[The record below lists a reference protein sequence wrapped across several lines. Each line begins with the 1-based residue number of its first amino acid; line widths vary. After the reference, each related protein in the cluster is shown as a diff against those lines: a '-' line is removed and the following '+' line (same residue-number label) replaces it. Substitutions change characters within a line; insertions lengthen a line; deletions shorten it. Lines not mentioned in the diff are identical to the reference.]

1 MCFSQRPF
9 HSHFKLAPMR
19 SRSKRD
25 RELADCK
32 WHALS
37 TSARSKSRIPSDPG
51 RREGRK
57 EGRKKERER
66 EIKGKRN
73 TSDTFYVRAR
83 LAHERNPLVLSVH
96 FFSFFFLR
104 SNRRERASRPSDVGG
119 NVAAVG
125 GELRRDGTR
134 GRCKDIRP
142 PGTMSAINAAR
153 CPFDVNQTAGEYAP
167 LAHWPRLPFVALQ
180 CPLQPLQRG

>member
-66 EIKGKRN
+66 EIKRKRN

-83 LAHERNPLVLSVH
+83 LAHERNPLVLSAH
-96 FFSFFFLR
+96 FFSFFFYARTGENERVGRPMLAVMSRR
-104 SNRRERASRPSDVGG
+104 SGANCGGMAPAAGARIYTRRE
-119 NVAAVG
+119 
-125 GELRRDGTR
+125 
-134 GRCKDIRP
+134 
-142 PGTMSAINAAR
+142 
-153 CPFDVNQTAGEYAP
+153 Q
-167 LAHWPRLPFVALQ
+167 
-180 CPLQPLQRG
+180 